1 MTAFKEQNVEG
12 RVLLIEDHDGNRELL
27 SKQFIQEGLEV
38 AEARNGA
45 DGIKIAARFMPQV
58 ILISTSLPDIN
69 SLEVIRRLRE
79 INRTKHTFLM
89 LFGDED
95 NRQER
100 LASLETGANDFI
112 DSPLDPELVALRV
125 RNAINRKNLEN
136 ITDPVTGLPA
146 GRQVHDEL
154 LNLLHAPEGDWAL
167 MRLRVLK
174 LDSFREAYGFMAG
187 EKLLHDAA
195 SLIAEALAHDEI
207 ENDFIG
213 YGGHDDFIVITRQER
228 AAALEAEV
236 QAVFAQSLAGHYGE
250 AANNQGYI
258 EVDGRQ
264 HSLATLRVRCVTPT
278 DGPFYDIRSLSE
290 AIAG

>member
-1 MTAFKEQNVEG
+1 MEG

-27 SKQFIQEGLEV
+27 SKQFIEEGLEV
-38 AEARNGA
+38 AEATSGA
-45 DGIKIAARFMPQV
+45 DGLKTAARFMPQV
-58 ILISTSLPDIN
+58 ILISISLPDM
-69 SLEVIRRLRE
+69 SGLEVTRRLRE

-89 LFGDED
+89 LFGDEE

-100 LASLETGANDFI
+100 LASLEGGANDFV

-125 RNAINRKNLEN
+125 RNAINRKNLDN
-136 ITDPVTGLPA
+136 ITDPITGLPA

-154 LNLLHAPEGDWAL
+154 LNLLRAPEGDWAL
-167 MRLRVLK
+167 MRFRILK
-174 LDSFREAYGFMAG
+174 LAPFREAYGFMAG

-195 SLIAEALAHDEI
+195 RLLAETLTHNEI
-207 ENDFIG
+207 ETASSFNDFIG
-213 YGGHDDFIVITRQER
+213 YGGRDDFIVITHQER
-228 AAALEAEV
+228 SAALEAAV
-236 QAVFAQSLAGHYGE
+236 QAAFAQSLAEHYGE
-250 AANNQGYI
+250 TAHAQGYI

-264 HSLATLRVRCVTPT
+264 HPLATLRVRCVTPA

>member
-1 MTAFKEQNVEG
+1 MEG
-12 RVLLIEDHDGNRELL
+12 RVLLIEDHDDNRELL
-27 SKQFIQEGLEV
+27 SKQFIEEGLEV
-38 AEARNGA
+38 AEATNGA
-45 DGIKIAARFMPQV
+45 DGLKTAARFIPQV
-58 ILISTSLPDIN
+58 ILISTSLPDM
-69 SLEVIRRLRE
+69 SGLEVARRLRE

-89 LFGDED
+89 LFGDEE

-100 LASLETGANDFI
+100 IASLEGGANDFI

-136 ITDPVTGLPA
+136 ITDPTTGLPA

-154 LNLLHAPEGDWAL
+154 LALLRDPEGDWAL
-167 MRLRVLK
+167 MHFHILK
-174 LDSFREAYGFMAG
+174 LDPYREAYGFMAG
-187 EKLLHDAA
+187 EKLLHDTGRI
-195 SLIAEALAHDEI
+195 LAEAMTHDQI

-213 YGGHDDFIVITRQER
+213 YGGHDDFIVITHQER

-236 QAVFAQSLAGHYGE
+236 RAAFVQSLVDHYGE
-250 AANNQGYI
+250 DTYAQGYI
-258 EVDGRQ
+258 EIDGRQ
-264 HSLATLRVRCVTPT
+264 HPLATLRVRCVTPA

>member
-1 MTAFKEQNVEG
+1 MEG

-27 SKQFIQEGLEV
+27 SKQFTKEGLEV
-38 AEARNGA
+38 AEATSGT
-45 DGIKIAARFMPQV
+45 DGVKTAARFMPQV
-58 ILISTSLPDIN
+58 ILISTSLPDMS
-69 SLEVIRRLRE
+69 SLDVIRRLRE

-89 LFGDED
+89 LFGDEE

-100 LASLETGANDFI
+100 LASLEGGANDFI

-125 RNAINRKNLEN
+125 RNAINRKNLDN
-136 ITDPVTGLPA
+136 ITDPITGLPA

-154 LNLLHAPEGDWAL
+154 LNLLRVPEGEWAL
-167 MRLRVLK
+167 MHFRIHK
-174 LDSFREAYGFMAG
+174 LDPFREVYGFMAG
-187 EKLLHDAA
+187 EKLLHDTAR
-195 SLIAEALAHDEI
+195 LIAEALAHDEI

-213 YGGHDDFIVITRQER
+213 YGGHDDFIVITGQER

-236 QAVFAQSLAGHYGE
+236 RAAFTQSLAEHYGE
-250 AANNQGYI
+250 TAYAQGYI

-264 HSLATLRVRCVTPT
+264 HALAGLRVRCVTPA

>member
-1 MTAFKEQNVEG
+1 MEG

-27 SKQFIQEGLEV
+27 SKQFTKEGLEV
-38 AEARNGA
+38 AETKNGT
-45 DGIKIAARFMPQV
+45 DGIKTAARFMPQV
-58 ILISTSLPDIN
+58 ILISTSLPDMS

-89 LFGDED
+89 LFGDEE

-100 LASLETGANDFI
+100 LASLEGGANDFI

-125 RNAINRKNLEN
+125 RNAINRKNLDN
-136 ITDPVTGLPA
+136 ITDPITGLPA

-154 LNLLHAPEGDWAL
+154 LTLLRVPEGEWAL
-167 MRLRVLK
+167 MHFRIHK
-174 LDSFREAYGFMAG
+174 LDPFREVYGFMAG
-187 EKLLHDAA
+187 EKLLHDTAR
-195 SLIAEALAHDEI
+195 LLTEALAHDEI

-213 YGGHDDFIVITRQER
+213 YGGHDDFIVITGQER
-228 AAALEAEV
+228 ATALEAEV
-236 QAVFAQSLAGHYGE
+236 RAAFAQSLAEHYGE
-250 AANNQGYI
+250 TVYAQGYI

-264 HSLATLRVRCVTPT
+264 DTLAGLRVRCVTPA

>member
-1 MTAFKEQNVEG
+1 MEG
-12 RVLLIEDHDGNRELL
+12 RVLLIEDRDGNRKLL
-27 SKQFIQEGLEV
+27 SDQFVKEGLEV
-38 AEARNGA
+38 AEACTGT
-45 DGIKIAARFMPQV
+45 DGIKLAVRFMPQV
-58 ILISTSLPDIN
+58 ILISTSLPDIS
-69 SLEVIRRLRE
+69 SLEVIRRLHE

-89 LFGDED
+89 LFGDEE

-100 LASLETGANDFI
+100 LASLEGGANDFI

-125 RNAINRKNLEN
+125 RNAINRKNLDN
-136 ITDPVTGLPA
+136 ITDPTTGLPA

-154 LNLLHAPEGDWAL
+154 LNLLHTPDGDWVL
-167 MRLRVLK
+167 MRFRILK
-174 LDSFREAYGFMAG
+174 LNTFREAYGFMAG

-195 SLIAEALAHDEI
+195 SLLAEALAHDEI

-236 QAVFAQSLAGHYGE
+236 QTTFVQSLAAHYGE
-250 AANNQGYI
+250 TAYNQGYI

-264 HSLATLRVRCVTPT
+264 HTLATLRVRCVTPT

>member
-1 MTAFKEQNVEG
+1 VEG

-27 SKQFIQEGLEV
+27 SKQFIEEGLEV
-38 AEARNGA
+38 AEATSGA
-45 DGIKIAARFMPQV
+45 EGLKTAARFMPQV
-58 ILISTSLPDIN
+58 ILISTSLPDM
-69 SLEVIRRLRE
+69 SGLEVSHRLRE

-100 LASLETGANDFI
+100 LASLEGGANDFI

-125 RNAINRKNLEN
+125 RNAINRKNLDN
-136 ITDPVTGLPA
+136 ITDPTTGLPA

-154 LNLLHAPEGDWAL
+154 LSLLRAPEGDWAL
-167 MRLRVLK
+167 MHFRILR
-174 LDSFREAYGFMAG
+174 LDSFRETYGLMAG
-187 EKLLHDAA
+187 EKLLHSAA
-195 SLIAEALAHDEI
+195 RLLAEALTHDEI
-207 ENDFIG
+207 ETASSFNDFIG
-213 YGGHDDFIVITRQER
+213 YGGHDDFIIITHQER

-236 QAVFAQSLAGHYGE
+236 QAAFARSLADHYGE
-250 AANNQGYI
+250 DAYAQGYI
-258 EVDGRQ
+258 EIDGRQ
-264 HSLATLRVRCVTPT
+264 EPLATLRVRCVTPA

>member
-1 MTAFKEQNVEG
+1 MEG
-12 RVLLIEDHDGNRELL
+12 RVLLIEDHDGNRKLL
-27 SKQFIQEGLEV
+27 SDQFIEEGLEV
-38 AEARNGA
+38 AEACNGA

-58 ILISTSLPDIN
+58 ILISTSLPDIS

-89 LFGDED
+89 LFGDEE

-100 LASLETGANDFI
+100 LASLEGGANDFI

-136 ITDPVTGLPA
+136 ITDPTTGLPA

-154 LNLLHAPEGDWAL
+154 LSLLHAPEGDWAL
-167 MRLRVLK
+167 MRFRVLK
-174 LDSFREAYGFMAG
+174 LDPFREVYGFIAG
-187 EKLLHDAA
+187 EKVVHDAA
-195 SLIAEALAHDEI
+195 RLIAEALAHDEI
-207 ENDFIG
+207 ETASSFNDFIG

-236 QAVFAQSLAGHYGE
+236 QAAFAQSLAEHYGE
-250 AANNQGYI
+250 AVHSQGYI

-264 HSLATLRVRCVTPT
+264 HGLATLRVRCVTPA

>member
-1 MTAFKEQNVEG
+1 VEG

-27 SKQFIQEGLEV
+27 SKQFTKEGLEV
-38 AEARNGA
+38 AAATSGT
-45 DGIKIAARFMPQV
+45 DGIKTAARFMPQV
-58 ILISTSLPDIN
+58 ILISTSLPDMS

-89 LFGDED
+89 LFGDEE

-100 LASLETGANDFI
+100 LASLEGGANDFI

-125 RNAINRKNLEN
+125 RNAIRRKNLDN
-136 ITDPVTGLPA
+136 ITDPTTGLPA

-154 LNLLHAPEGDWAL
+154 LALLRVPEGEWAL
-167 MRLRVLK
+167 MHFRIHK
-174 LDSFREAYGFMAG
+174 LDPFREVYGFMAS
-187 EKLLHDAA
+187 EKLLHDTAR
-195 SLIAEALAHDEI
+195 LIAEVLAHDEI

-228 AAALEAEV
+228 TTTLEAEV
-236 QAVFAQSLAGHYGE
+236 RAAFAQSLAGHYGE
-250 AANNQGYI
+250 TAHAQGYI

-264 HSLATLRVRCVTPT
+264 YALAGLRVRCVTPA

>member
-1 MTAFKEQNVEG
+1 MEG

-27 SKQFIQEGLEV
+27 SKQFIEEGLEV
-38 AEARNGA
+38 AEATSGA
-45 DGIKIAARFMPQV
+45 DGLKTAVRFMPQV
-58 ILISTSLPDIN
+58 ILISISLPDM
-69 SLEVIRRLRE
+69 SGLEVTRRLRE

-89 LFGDED
+89 LFGDEE

-100 LASLETGANDFI
+100 LASLEGGANDFI

-136 ITDPVTGLPA
+136 ITDPTTGLPA

-154 LNLLHAPEGDWAL
+154 LSLLRAPEGEWAL
-167 MRLRVLK
+167 MHVRVLK
-174 LDSFREAYGFMAG
+174 LDPFREAYGFMAG
-187 EKLLHDAA
+187 EKLLHSTAR
-195 SLIAEALAHDEI
+195 LLAEALTHDEI

-213 YGGHDDFIVITRQER
+213 YGGRDDFIVITHQER
-228 AAALEAEV
+228 TAALEAEV
-236 QAVFAQSLAGHYGE
+236 QTAFAQSLANHYDE
-250 AANNQGYI
+250 DACAQGYI
-258 EVDGRQ
+258 EIDGQQ
-264 HSLATLRVRCVTPT
+264 HPLATLRVRCVTPA

>member
-1 MTAFKEQNVEG
+1 VEG

-27 SKQFIQEGLEV
+27 SKQFIEEGLEL
-38 AEARNGA
+38 AEATNGA
-45 DGIKIAARFMPQV
+45 DGLKTAVRFMPQV
-58 ILISTSLPDIN
+58 ILISISLPDM
-69 SLEVIRRLRE
+69 SGLEVARRLRE

-89 LFGDED
+89 LFGDEE

-100 LASLETGANDFI
+100 LASLEGGANDFI

-136 ITDPVTGLPA
+136 ITDPTTGLPA

-154 LNLLHAPEGDWAL
+154 LSLLRIPEGDWAL
-167 MRLRVLK
+167 MHFHILK
-174 LDSFREAYGFMAG
+174 LDPFREAYGFVAG
-187 EKLLHDAA
+187 EKLLRSTARI
-195 SLIAEALAHDEI
+195 LAEALVHDEI

-213 YGGHDDFIVITRQER
+213 YGGHDDFIIITHQER
-228 AAALEAEV
+228 SAALEAEV
-236 QAVFAQSLAGHYGE
+236 QVTFAQSLANHYSEE
-250 AANNQGYI
+250 AYAQGYI
-258 EVDGRQ
+258 EIDGREQ
-264 HSLATLRVRCVTPT
+264 PLASLRVRCVTPA

>member
-1 MTAFKEQNVEG
+1 MEG

-27 SKQFIQEGLEV
+27 STQFIQEGLEV
-38 AEARNGA
+38 AEATNGA
-45 DGIKIAARFMPQV
+45 DGLKTAARFMPQV
-58 ILISTSLPDIN
+58 ILISTSLPDMS
-69 SLEVIRRLRE
+69 SLELIRRLRE
-79 INRTKHTFLM
+79 INRTKHTFLI

-100 LASLETGANDFI
+100 IASLEGGANDFV

-125 RNAINRKNLEN
+125 RNAIKRKNLEN
-136 ITDPVTGLPA
+136 ITDPITGLPA

-154 LNLLHAPEGDWAL
+154 LNLLRTPEGDWAL
-167 MRLRVLK
+167 MHFRILK
-174 LDSFREAYGFMAG
+174 LAPFREAYGFMAG
-187 EKLLHDAA
+187 EKLIHDAA
-195 SLIAEALAHDEI
+195 RLLAEALAHDEI

-213 YGGHDDFIVITRQER
+213 YGGRDDFIVITHQKRS
-228 AAALEAEV
+228 AALEAEV
-236 QAVFAQSLAGHYGE
+236 QAAFVQSLVEHYGE
-250 AANNQGYI
+250 AAHAQGYI

-264 HSLATLRVRCVTPT
+264 HPLAVLRVRCVTPA

>member
-1 MTAFKEQNVEG
+1 
-12 RVLLIEDHDGNRELL
+12 L
-27 SKQFIQEGLEV
+27 SDQFIEEGLEV
-38 AEARNGA
+38 AEACNGA
-45 DGIKIAARFMPQV
+45 DGIKIATRFMPQV
-58 ILISTSLPDIN
+58 ILISTSLPDIS

-89 LFGDED
+89 LFGDEE

-100 LASLETGANDFI
+100 LASLEGGANDFI

-136 ITDPVTGLPA
+136 ITDPTTGLPA

-154 LNLLHAPEGDWAL
+154 VDLLHTPEGDWAL
-167 MRLRVLK
+167 MRFRVLK
-174 LDSFREAYGFMAG
+174 LDPFRETYGFIAS
-187 EKLLHDAA
+187 EKLLHDTGR
-195 SLIAEALAHDEI
+195 LIAEALAHDEI
-207 ENDFIG
+207 ETAGSFNDFIG

-236 QAVFAQSLAGHYGE
+236 QAAFAQSLAEHYGE
-250 AANNQGYI
+250 TVYNQGYI

-264 HSLATLRVRCVTPT
+264 HALAALRVRCVTPAN
-278 DGPFYDIRSLSE
+278 GPFYDIRSLSE

>member
-1 MTAFKEQNVEG
+1 MEG
-12 RVLLIEDHDGNRELL
+12 RVLLIEDHNGNRELL
-27 SKQFIQEGLEV
+27 SEQFIQEGLEV
-38 AEARNGA
+38 AEATSGA
-45 DGIKIAARFMPQV
+45 DGLKTAARFMPQV
-58 ILISTSLPDIN
+58 ILISTSLPDM
-69 SLEVIRRLRE
+69 SGVEVARRLRE

-89 LFGDED
+89 LFGDEE

-100 LASLETGANDFI
+100 IASLESGANDFI

-136 ITDPVTGLPA
+136 ITDPTTGLPA

-154 LNLLHAPEGDWAL
+154 LSLLRAPEGDWAL
-167 MRLRVLK
+167 MHFRILK
-174 LDSFREAYGFMAG
+174 LDLFREAYDFMAG
-187 EKLLHDAA
+187 EKLLQSTAR
-195 SLIAEALAHDEI
+195 LLAEALTHDEI

-213 YGGHDDFIVITRQER
+213 YGGHDDFIVVTHQKR

-236 QAVFAQSLAGHYGE
+236 QAAFAQSLTAHYGE
-250 AANNQGYI
+250 DACAQGYI
-258 EVDGRQ
+258 EIDGRQ
-264 HSLATLRVRCVTPT
+264 HPLATLRVRCVTPT